1 MTTPI
6 IAVFA
11 GGTSAEREV
20 STGSGAACAA
30 ALSCSFTTRLF
41 SVTADALPEGYDP
54 SVHVVF
60 STLHGT
66 FGEDGGM
73 QRLLDGV
80 GGAYAGCGASASAL
94 TMDKSLTKSTV
105 SARGVPVVQGIEFGA
120 ETKPSADEVN
130 RRLGG
135 RVVLKPNG
143 EGSSVGLTLADDPET
158 LAAALAS
165 ISSGRWIA
173 ERRIVGRELSV
184 GVLKAKAMGIVEIR
198 PKSGVYDYASKY
210 TTGMTEYLAPA
221 PLDEALTKRVRSYA
235 EVAFEACGCRD
246 YARVDFMLSSENE
259 PFLLEIN
266 TLPGMKEMS
275 LLPKSARCAGLDFT
289 ALVREMV
296 SPAVERFRLAAA
308 ARHP

>member
-30 ALSCSFTTRLF
+30 ALSRSFTTRLF
-41 SVTADALPEGYDP
+41 SVTADALPVGYDP

-135 RVVLKPNG
+135 RVVRA
-143 EGSSVGLTLADDPET
+143 ETAVFVGLTVLQY
-158 LAAALAS
+158 AL
-165 ISSGRWIA
+165 GD
-173 ERRIVGRELSV
+173 L
-184 GVLKAKAMGIVEIR
+184 
-198 PKSGVYDYASKY
+198 
-210 TTGMTEYLAPA
+210 
-221 PLDEALTKRVRSYA
+221 
-235 EVAFEACGCRD
+235 
-246 YARVDFMLSSENE
+246 
-259 PFLLEIN
+259 
-266 TLPGMKEMS
+266 
-275 LLPKSARCAGLDFT
+275 
-289 ALVREMV
+289 
-296 SPAVERFRLAAA
+296 AVEPRTTKTSVLPLISLPTTSFTV
-308 ARHP
+308 